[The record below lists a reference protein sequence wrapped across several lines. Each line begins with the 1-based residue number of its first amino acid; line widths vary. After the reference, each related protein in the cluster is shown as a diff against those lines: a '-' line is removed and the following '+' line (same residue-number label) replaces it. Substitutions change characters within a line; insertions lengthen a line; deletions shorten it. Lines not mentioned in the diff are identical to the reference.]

1 MSKVSSGIE
10 DIILTVRLNKFLAEK
25 GLCSRRQADLKISQG
40 LILVNG
46 STAKLGYHLKANDI
60 VTYENKEYC
69 FSENFIK
76 NFFYL
81 ALNKP
86 AGIECT
92 CSRETEGN
100 LIDFL
105 ENNPKFQELR
115 SKFTN
120 SSTASRAEE
129 LRLYPIGRLDKN
141 SRGLII
147 LTNDGKITHKLSHP
161 KFEHEKE
168 YLVRVD
174 KLINKQFL
182 EKLGQGVE
190 IQIND
195 TATKV
200 KTMPA
205 KVFLEDDTSFRII
218 LKQGYKRQ
226 IRESCK
232 VLGYK
237 VLDLLRFRIAK
248 LNLYELSLNEGE
260 FTLVDN
266 LYYSIDAEENSKN
279 S

>member
-1 MSKVSSGIE
+1 M
-10 DIILTVRLNKFLAEK
+10 RLNKFLADK
-25 GLCSRRQADLKISQG
+25 GLCSRRQADLKINQG
-40 LILVNG
+40 LVLVNG
-46 STAKLGYHLKANDI
+46 SIAELGHHLKANDI
-60 VTYENKEYC
+60 VTYENKEYY

-76 NFFYL
+76 RFFYL

-86 AGIECT
+86 TGIECT
-92 CSRETEGN
+92 CSKETEGN

-105 ENNPKFQELR
+105 EKNPKFQKLR
-115 SKFTN
+115 EEFIDTSK
-120 SSTASRAEE
+120 ASKAEE

-147 LTNDGKITHKLSHP
+147 LTNDGELTHKLSHP

-168 YLVRVD
+168 YLVTVN
-174 KLINKQFL
+174 KLISESFL
-182 EKLGQGVE
+182 KELSNGVE
-190 IQIND
+190 IKIDDNG
-195 TATKV
+195 TKV
-200 KTMPA
+200 KTMPT
-205 KVFLEDDTSFRII
+205 KVFLETDKSFKII

-260 FTLVDN
+260 FRLIDN
-266 LYYSIDAEENSKN
+266 LYYSIDAEKNSKD